1 MGTRGVWEGQISG
14 RVGSGLPQ
22 KTRGGLG
29 GGRGGVALL
38 GLGREG
44 VGNLLACIHGEK
56 RQPCMSRKVGRTSPG
71 RPDLL
76 GIQTGC
82 GLPRDQLGQ
91 ERERGT
97 VPLWVPEVPLTSC
110 SVQGMRE
117 HPSSALFEAAKNLTL
132 GRGQTMPRRTR
143 DRRHCPLGLSMAGK
157 LWTSHLTSGSSLL
170 GAGLLPQ
177 ECAAH
182 AWHRLGPPALWAGSS
197 NLLQAPPSPA
207 AAHPF
212 PSPFIPPFPL
222 FVLKTG

>member
-132 GRGQTMPRRTR
+132 GRGADDAQENTR
-143 DRRHCPLGLSMAGK
+143 QASLPP
-157 LWTSHLTSGSSLL
+157 GSKH
-170 GAGLLPQ
+170 G
-177 ECAAH
+177 
-182 AWHRLGPPALWAGSS
+182 W
-197 NLLQAPPSPA
+197 
-207 AAHPF
+207 
-212 PSPFIPPFPL
+212 
-222 FVLKTG
+222 